1 MDDST
6 TAGERRPQHHVEL
19 DERRATSTPE
29 RERLLGL
36 VVDLILRDGV
46 IDLSLSAISRA
57 IGSNNRMMLYYFG
70 SKEQI
75 LYDASVLALER
86 FPRLVTM
93 FDRLAGPEP
102 LLDRLDDAWLDL
114 ADPENRPYLVIFFQ
128 RFGMAMRDREQWHS
142 YIDRATRFWAED
154 LAQILVVDGYRA
166 HDAVVA
172 ATQIV
177 AMWRGLQ
184 FALLAGADPE
194 VLRSGY
200 AEGVRGLLARY
211 APLR

>member
-1 MDDST
+1 MDDL
-6 TAGERRPQHHVEL
+6 TAPGERPRHRIEL

-29 RERLLGL
+29 RERLLNL

-46 IDLSLSAISRA
+46 IDLSLSAISRS
-57 IGSNNRMMLYYFG
+57 IESNNRMLLYYFG

-86 FPRLVTM
+86 FPRLVSM
-93 FDRLAGPEP
+93 FDRLAGSEP
-102 LLDRLDDAWLDL
+102 LIDRLDAAWEDL
-114 ADPENRPYLVIFFQ
+114 AAPENRPYLVIFFQ

-142 YIDRATRFWAED
+142 YIDRATRYWAED
-154 LAQILVVDGYRA
+154 LAQILVADGYRT

-177 AMWRGLQ
+177 ATWRGLQ
-184 FALLAGADPE
+184 FALLAGADAE
-194 VLRSGY
+194 VLRAGY
-200 AEGVRGLLARY
+200 GEGIRGLLARY
-211 APLR
+211 EVLA